1 MKHPR
6 EASQT
11 EAKEMIDEVEKQSVL
26 KAIIK
31 EALIDQG
38 RGGKRGYLAFL
49 ELISEQDLKKSRG
62 CKVLGKLKLK
72 ISTLRPSFN
81 IEF

>member
-38 RGGKRGYLAFL
+38 RGVKEA
-49 ELISEQDLKKSRG
+49 I
-62 CKVLGKLKLK
+62 
-72 ISTLRPSFN
+72 
-81 IEF
+81 